1 MLPPTKAGRP
11 LASNIA
17 PTSDVTVVLP
27 ALPVIPITGAG
38 QRRRKSRII
47 AVIGTPA
54 ARAAASSG
62 SSSGTPWLANSTSTR
77 DARPG

>member
-38 QRRRKSRII
+38 QRWRKSRII

-62 SSSGTPWLANSTSTR
+62 RSSGTP
-77 DARPG
+77 